1 MFNHPPIPKLQLKPC
16 LFRVPVSTTRSK
28 PRRITSLSSWT
39 CSNMR
44 MSLAEAKISKRL
56 WSSLAWPAASRAEQP
71 RAKTGGNSGK
81 MWEKCGN
88 NLKMLGGHDESWWK
102 GQKKNSKSTVR
113 KSVSRL
119 KVLVN
124 LGGMQVHD
132 LGEVQQR
139 KWDLNTNASFSLIIG
154 LVSRA
159 SAYPAGSS
167 NPFKASPWWN
177 KHDQELLKTTHTNCH
192 L

>member
-1 MFNHPPIPKLQLKPC
+1 M
-16 LFRVPVSTTRSK
+16 
-28 PRRITSLSSWT
+28 
-39 CSNMR
+39 
-44 MSLAEAKISKRL
+44 MS
-56 WSSLAWPAASRAEQP
+56 
-71 RAKTGGNSGK
+71 
-81 MWEKCGN
+81 
-88 NLKMLGGHDESWWK
+88 HDEK
-102 GQKKNSKSTVR
+102 AKKKNSKSTVR

-167 NPFKASPWWN
+167 NPFKASP
-177 KHDQELLKTTHTNCH
+177 
-192 L
+192 